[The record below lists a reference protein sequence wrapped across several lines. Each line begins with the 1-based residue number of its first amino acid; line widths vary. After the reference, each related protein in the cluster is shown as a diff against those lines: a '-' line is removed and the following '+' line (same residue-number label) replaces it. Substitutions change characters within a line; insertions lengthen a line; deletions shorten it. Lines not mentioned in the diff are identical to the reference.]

1 MLIDI
6 MNSNAVRILSQ
17 RNFQDDIWKEI
28 GKYTKK
34 LVYTNNFALEYQMWR
49 IIMHYAKFRN

>member
-1 MLIDI
+1 

-17 RNFQDDIWKEI
+17 RNFQDDILKEI

-49 IIMHYAKFRN
+49 IIMHYAEFRN